1 MSKRPSRIQ
10 FTLKTMNS
18 NSKERR
24 YVRFLA
30 CLIPS
35 PKARRRFRTRYLKVD
50 SGPPPRFIAKVYNTF
65 VRIVALFVLPPAKR
79 REFRKAHLIAKG
91 PHFSPGYRGCSGLR
105 VLLMRIWA
113 KLFKDKRQRRV
124 LVILHLFY
132 MDAWPEIKRY
142 LLTLLPYETDFII
155 TYTDNSD
162 KAVLDSVKRFS
173 RRTKLVHYENKGYDI
188 GPFLDVLQHVD
199 LDRYDVVYKL
209 HSKGIRRKS
218 IFVYNQLFK
227 YRDWFENLFNGLFGI
242 CRTGKVIDLLTDA
255 STKAGLV
262 AADNLIIVD
271 PKHKQHFCKATADKL
286 GLELKPGYRFVAGSC
301 FAVRAHLLK
310 QVQALRIKIND
321 FSPAVR
327 GKFSFAHAME
337 RLVCTVVESQGYEFA
352 GLNVRSRHRYKQEV
366 EKLLK
371 TSPLRLLDDPRICLD
386 DEYFYTFLE
395 MRPIHKYEI
404 VQIALGDIKRR
415 WKGKLYRLWEVSPYK
430 YLDGETEVYQ
440 NYCEVN
446 RKESPDSPQMSV
458 ERYEALRHSIQEND
472 FDERCMPVVDRLNCI
487 LDGQHRSCLLLH
499 KYGREHLVTVLRL
512 YF

>member
-1 MSKRPSRIQ
+1 LPLIIPN
-10 FTLKTMNS
+10 TLFAMMNR

-35 PKARRRFRTRYLKVD
+35 RKARRQFRARYLMVD
-50 SGPPPRFIAKVYNTF
+50 SGPPPRFIAKAHNTLIRLLAF
-65 VRIVALFVLPPAKR
+65 FVLPRAKR
-79 REFRKAHLIAKG
+79 REFRKAHLMNYTAAAF
-91 PHFSPGYRGCSGLR
+91 PEYRGCSRLR
-105 VLLMRIWA
+105 VLLMRMRA
-113 KLFKDKRQRRV
+113 KLFKDKKQRRV

-155 TYTDNSD
+155 TYTGNYD

-173 RRTKLVHYENKGYDI
+173 KRTKLVRYENRGYDI
-188 GPFLDVLQHVD
+188 GPFIDVLQYVD

-227 YRDWFENLFNGLFGI
+227 WRDWFENLFNGLFGI
-242 CRTGKVIDLLTDA
+242 CRTGKVIDLLTNA
-255 STKAGLV
+255 SNKVGLV

-271 PKHKQHFCKATADKL
+271 PKHKQHFCKAAADKL
-286 GLELKPGYRFVAGSC
+286 GLELKPDYHFVAGSC

-310 QVQALRIKIND
+310 QVQALRIKIHD
-321 FSPAVR
+321 FSVTER

-337 RLVCTVVESQGYEFA
+337 RLVCAIVENQGYEFA
-352 GLNVRSRHRYKQEV
+352 GLNVRSRRCYKPEV

-371 TSPLRLLDDPRICLD
+371 TSPLRLLDDSRIRLD
-386 DEYFYTFLE
+386 DEFFYSFLE
-395 MRPIHKYEI
+395 MRRVQKYEI
-404 VQIALGDIKRR
+404 VQIALGDINRY
-415 WKGKLYRLWEVSPYK
+415 WKGKFYKLWEVSPYK
-430 YLDGETEVYQ
+430 YLDGDNEAYR

-446 RKESPDSPQMSV
+446 QKVSPASPQMSV
-458 ERYEALRHSIQEND
+458 ERYEALRRSIEKND
-472 FDERCMPVVDRLNCI
+472 FDERYMPVIDRQNGI

-512 YF
+512 YY